1 MSDRLTLA
9 NAIEEALVSVAGH
22 GTVAVDTSIVRAK
35 AERIASTIVDLIH
48 DNVATK
54 VDIAELRAA
63 TKADIAELRAVTKA
77 EIAELRAVTK
87 ADIAELRGETRQVR
101 TDLTARIE
109 LVEHRLFT
117 RLGSLAVVLSGLI
130 VAAMHWWPPHAP

>member
-1 MSDRLTLA
+1 MSDRLALS
-9 NAIEEALVSVAGH
+9 NAIEEALVSIAGH
-22 GTVAVDTSIVRAK
+22 GTVAVETSIVRAK
-35 AERIASTIVDLIH
+35 AERVASVIIDAIH

-54 VDIAELRAA
+54 GDIGDLRN
-63 TKADIAELRAVTKA
+63 
-77 EIAELRAVTK
+77 EIRQV
-87 ADIAELRGETRQVR
+87 ETRLNAR
-101 TDLTARIE
+101 TD